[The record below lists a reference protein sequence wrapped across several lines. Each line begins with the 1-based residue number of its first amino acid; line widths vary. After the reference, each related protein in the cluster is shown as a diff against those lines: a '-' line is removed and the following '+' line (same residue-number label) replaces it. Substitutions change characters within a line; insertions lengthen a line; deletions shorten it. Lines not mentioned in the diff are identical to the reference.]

1 MEIRAVE
8 GFLRERE
15 KSRKP
20 EGGDF
25 FQELGKFLHWVNKE
39 QKKSESIKEAVLRG
53 EEVPLH
59 QMVVELE
66 KASLALNLLL
76 QIRNKLLEAFQELNR
91 MQV

>member
-1 MEIRAVE
+1 MEIKAIE
-8 GFLRERE
+8 GFLIEGE
-15 KSRKP
+15 KARKP
-20 EGGDF
+20 KGGDF
-25 FQELGKFLHWVNKE
+25 LQELGKFLHWVNRE
-39 QKKSESIKEAVLRG
+39 QKKSEAIREAVLKG

-76 QIRNKLLEAFQELNR
+76 QVRNKLLEAFQELNR